1 MAYVA
6 RTWFRDY
13 VYIPLGGNRY
23 GKARQLFNITVVWAA
38 TGIWHGANWT
48 FLLWGLYYAV
58 FLMVEK
64 LFLLKALD
72 KCRILG
78 HIYTIV
84 IVMFGWVMFQLNSL
98 SAIGSYTSAMMGFGA
113 SGFAE
118 SADIYYLG
126 SYAITF
132 VIAILAAT
140 PLGSRLYSKLPG
152 KAKRF
157 AAPALIVAALV
168 ICTAYLVD
176 ATYNPFIYF
185 NF

>member
-6 RTWFRDY
+6 RYLVPRLC
-13 VYIPLGGNRY
+13 VYPAWREPL
-23 GKARQLFNITVVWAA
+23 RQSTAAFQYYYRAA

-98 SAIGSYTSAMMGFGA
+98 SAIGSYTSAMLGFGA
-113 SGFAE
+113 LLALRNPQIF
-118 SADIYYLG
+118 I
-126 SYAITF
+126 
-132 VIAILAAT
+132 ILAAT
-140 PLGSRLYSKLPG
+140 PSPLL
-152 KAKRF
+152 
-157 AAPALIVAALV
+157 
-168 ICTAYLVD
+168 
-176 ATYNPFIYF
+176 
-185 NF
+185 